1 MARVTLT
8 ERVSELE
15 QMMRLV
21 YAHLDT
27 EMSIQSLKKEM
38 EQWREE
44 MEKDRR
50 DINKRWGE
58 LAKKMGTLVKGI
70 IAPAFPDVIKERFNT
85 DILKLVMYATAK
97 HPQDKHKTRE
107 FDPIAVCEVSR

>member
-1 MARVTLT
+1 M
-8 ERVSELE
+8 
-15 QMMRLV
+15 
-21 YAHLDT
+21 
-27 EMSIQSLKKEM
+27 K
-38 EQWREE
+38 QWREE

-58 LAKKMGTLVKGI
+58 LAKKMGTLVKDI

-85 DILKLVMYATAK
+85 DILRLITYTKAR

>member
-21 YAHLDT
+21 YVHLDT

-44 MEKDRR
+44 TEKDRR

-58 LAKKMGTLVKGI
+58 LAKKWVPSSKISLLPFLM
-70 IAPAFPDVIKERFNT
+70 
-85 DILKLVMYATAK
+85 
-97 HPQDKHKTRE
+97 
-107 FDPIAVCEVSR
+107 